1 MQINKSYEKKKSRI
15 VCYGNLLVSCFY
27 YRDVMDK
34 NKLIVKQ

>member
-1 MQINKSYEKKKSRI
+1 MKKKKSRI
-15 VCYGNLLVSCFY
+15 VCYGNLPCILLFY